1 MSAPLGTPGGSR
13 TVIAQLNSY
22 AARLLAGADAA
33 VPEELRSLADDL
45 AATARAL
52 AAREAASQ
60 VLLRASVD
68 SMLDPQALLE
78 AVRDADGRIVDFR
91 YRSVNA
97 AACTFLGID
106 ESDLVGRT
114 QGEASP
120 NLKGSELHQRYIRCV
135 EHGEPVVLYDF
146 PYFSTILGDE
156 RNYEIRA
163 TRAGPD
169 LLVVTWRDEN
179 SSQAIREARRRQDL
193 ADERFRRV
201 MDNAA
206 IGMCL
211 LAPDGAVLEVND
223 ALCGLFGYDA
233 ATLKFKTW
241 QELTAPEVLE
251 ADQKFITE
259 LLEGQRDSYRYL
271 KQYIHADGH
280 RIWGDLS
287 VSCVR
292 DGNGR
297 VEDVV
302 AQIIDV
308 TSTAACRICNGFWCT
323 LRIP

>member
-1 MSAPLGTPGGSR
+1 MDAPSDAPGSSR
-13 TVIAQLNSY
+13 EVIARLNSC
-22 AARLLAGADAA
+22 AARLLAAADAT
-33 VPEELRSLADDL
+33 VPDELRRIADDL
-45 AATARAL
+45 AAAAQTL
-52 AAREAASQ
+52 AAKEVESQ
-60 VLLRASVD
+60 ALLRASVD
-68 SMLDPQALLE
+68 SILDPQALLQ
-78 AVRDADGRIVDFR
+78 AVRDDNGRIVDFR
-91 YRSVNA
+91 YRGVNA
-97 AACTFLGID
+97 AACSFVGIK

-135 EHGEPVVLYDF
+135 ENGEPVVLYDF

-156 RNYEIRA
+156 RSYEIRA

-169 LLVVTWRDEN
+169 LLVVTWRDETY
-179 SSQAIREARRRQDL
+179 SQLIREAGRRQDL

-211 LAPDGAVLEVND
+211 LAPDGAVLAVND

-241 QELTAPEVLE
+241 QELTAPEFLE